1 MKPVKIAMIPGRL
14 LGSVVSLTTLLT
26 TTLFILR
33 SAGARSSVFGTING
47 FDVGGS
53 GDLCYLT
60 QLPIEENVLG
70 DTVNRED
77 FLSLGPINEK
87 LVERAT
93 DEDDSL
99 LYMPQ
104 LLDSCT
110 GLLDFTLEP
119 TEDLSEDL
127 PIFAGEPIEF
137 QVNGQVNYLSLIAEL
152 ERIADSLNVTLQ
164 SPGDEGFELM
174 PQVRG
179 WAQMLFCNARL
190 VGECNP
196 FAFLRDKAELNSTSL
211 DELPRVV
218 PLKTDEID
226 VVYATEYS
234 ERYIATE
241 YVQVSP
247 DFFDSG
253 AALDKQVGVVLPKD
267 AAGTYFMISK

>member
-1 MKPVKIAMIPGRL
+1 MIPGRL

-26 TTLFILR
+26 TTFILR
-33 SAGARSSVFGTING
+33 SAGAQSSVFGTING

-60 QLPIEENVLG
+60 QLPIEENILG

-104 LLDSCT
+104 LLDSCM

-119 TEDLSEDL
+119 VEDLSEDRT
-127 PIFAGEPIEF
+127 IFAEEPIYF
-137 QVNGQVNYLSLIAEL
+137 QMNGQVNYLSLVAEL

-164 SPGDEGFELM
+164 SPGDEGFELL

-196 FAFLRDKAELNSTSL
+196 FAFLRDKADLNSTSP

-218 PLKTDEID
+218 PLKSDEID

-241 YVQVSP
+241 YVQIKP
-247 DFFDSG
+247 DFLGSI
-253 AALDKQVGVVLPKD
+253 AALDKQVGVMLPKD
-267 AAGTYFMISK
+267 AAGTYFMIGK